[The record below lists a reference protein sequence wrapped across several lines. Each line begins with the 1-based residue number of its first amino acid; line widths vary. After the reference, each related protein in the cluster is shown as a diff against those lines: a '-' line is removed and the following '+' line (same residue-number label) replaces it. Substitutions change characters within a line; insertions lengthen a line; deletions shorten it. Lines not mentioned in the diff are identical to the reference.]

1 MDLDIQDRILEK
13 LQTRGPAS
21 ASELAELLDCTE
33 GEVHVGL
40 HQLSKQKL
48 IELKL
53 GGRWVVVVQEKT

>member
-1 MDLDIQDRILEK
+1 MDGIQDKILEK

-21 ASELAELLDCTE
+21 VSELAELLNRTE
-33 GEVHVGL
+33 GEVHVGVD
-40 HQLSKQKL
+40 QLSKQKL